1 MSAALNPSASAHVD
15 DEPKRVVVHCF
26 GEYGVLYYHLFDL
39 ARTAAA
45 GIAFHV
51 IVPTSHHYDLICSV
65 VPRERVL
72 CLEFLLDDNL
82 DRDVDTDA
90 LAGYVGSIHADIEAE
105 KRTLKYRKARQQMV
119 RAVDIYKIYKHFV
132 ETVRPHHVLLAH
144 VESYEQRML
153 ESLCHELGVPVS
165 VPIDIRTLSGSI
177 FCADTRETLPM
188 ERPVNETH
196 VNDARALVT
205 AFREAHL
212 PALKFPIPEAER
224 GKALPIHI
232 KPFAVRLKEFLQRSL
247 RHPSQFEWD
256 FLKAAVLNNLPVL
269 RDSWWALL
277 AWRARSWHDLDRIE
291 GLPSK
296 FIYYPLQVTPESS
309 INTPAPYYVDQER
322 VVDLLRMNMPSDHTL
337 VVKEHRA
344 LFMLRSKR
352 FMDRLRRKSGVL
364 VVHNELPARE
374 IIKRAAVTISVTGTS
389 TLEAF
394 LLGKP
399 SLTLGPMF
407 LSEFLGGVAGMG
419 EIRDRIRHAIDNP
432 PDDRHIVRSI
442 AEVLSLREPC
452 SIFHV
457 NQPGS
462 PAHTEANI
470 RNLLAALRRQME
482 LRSKTYADQGA
493 QVTA

>member
-1 MSAALNPSASAHVD
+1 MSAALKPAIGAHAAD
-15 DEPKRVVVHCF
+15 GPRRVLVHCF

-39 ARTAAA
+39 ARTAAPN
-45 GIAFHV
+45 IEFHV
-51 IVPTSHHYDLICSV
+51 IVPTSHHHDLICSV

-82 DRDVDTDA
+82 DRQIDADV
-90 LAGYVGSIHADIEAE
+90 LAGYAGNIHADIEAE

-119 RAVDIYKIYKHFV
+119 RAIDIYKIYKAFV
-132 ETVRPHHVLLAH
+132 QKARPHHALLAH

-153 ESLCHELGVPVS
+153 ESLCHELAVPLS

-177 FCADTRETLPM
+177 LCADTRETLPAD
-188 ERPVNETH
+188 RPVTEAH
-196 VNDARALVT
+196 MEEARALMA
-205 AFREAHL
+205 AFRERHL
-212 PALKFPIPEAER
+212 PALAFPIPEAER
-224 GKALPIHI
+224 GRSLPIHI
-232 KPFAVRLKEFLQRSL
+232 KPFAVRLKEFVQRSL
-247 RHPSQFEWD
+247 KHPSQFEWD
-256 FLKAAVLNNLPVL
+256 FLKAAFLNNLPFV

-277 AWRARSWHDLDRIE
+277 AWRAKSWHDLDAIE
-291 GLPSK
+291 GLPQK

-322 VVDLLRMNMPSDHTL
+322 VVDLLRMNMPSDHIL

-432 PDDRHIVRSI
+432 PDDPHVVRSI

-470 RNLLAALRRQME
+470 RNLLAALRRQMA
-482 LRSKTYADQGA
+482 RRTKTYEGDSAEVNA
-493 QVTA
+493 